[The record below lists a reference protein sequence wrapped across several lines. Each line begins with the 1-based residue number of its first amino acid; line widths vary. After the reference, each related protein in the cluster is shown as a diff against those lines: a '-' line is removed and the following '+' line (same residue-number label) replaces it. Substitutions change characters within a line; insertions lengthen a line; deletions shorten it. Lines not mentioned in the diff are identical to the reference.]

1 MCAPDLEAIEVDVS
15 PTASVA
21 DNENIKS
28 SESVGLIEDY
38 AYYPRGRVLYREKD
52 GRFVVYADRCLMAKE
67 DKETSSVSSA
77 SARRFGGKT
86 SNTSAPAATRSSG
99 KTPKPVRRSRR
110 NEYNDW
116 ELRSVHKIKKEA
128 LYERR
133 LRSEHRAARK
143 QQHSS

>member
-52 GRFVVYADRCLMAKE
+52 GRFIVYADRCLMAKE
-67 DKETSSVSSA
+67 DKETILRLFGHRSA
-77 SARRFGGKT
+77 VWRKDEQYQCAGC
-86 SNTSAPAATRSSG
+86 
-99 KTPKPVRRSRR
+99 
-110 NEYNDW
+110 NE
-116 ELRSVHKIKKEA
+116 ELREDAETCEALKKE
-128 LYERR
+128 
-133 LRSEHRAARK
+133 
-143 QQHSS
+143 